1 MSTGGSLSH
10 HNDGNVK
17 NVVKNDDDEDS
28 TGGLGSDMKL
38 ISESQVGQ
46 YDIICGRSKMAFN
59 NIGNRRF
66 RITIFLSLPRFIQAL
81 GRNDKSVV
89 IQSVTDLILSSG
101 GRFLQ
106 QAKQSGR
113 SGVCYYQLSKK
124 ESRIKV
130 GHALRDMA
138 LHSSKSEVSTSRVS
152 PASITEAAEA
162 SMDTSGSIGESCKS
176 AKTVSSDMSDFE
188 PSRDI
193 NLGETE
199 ILAWFMDESNSD
211 SSSEFM
217 KDNSTS
223 CVKDSGLCGS
233 DAMIPWAITTTSLPM
248 ESILSIP
255 EGGDSLDANILS
267 WLVDESANLL
277 DL

>member
-1 MSTGGSLSH
+1 MSTGGSFSH
-10 HNDGNVK
+10 RNDGNVK
-17 NVVKNDDDEDS
+17 NDKNEEDEAS
-28 TGGLGSDMKL
+28 TGDPGSDRKL
-38 ISESQVGQ
+38 ISESQMGQ

-66 RITIFLSLPRFIQAL
+66 RITISLSLQRYIQAL

-113 SGVCYYQLSKK
+113 SDVCYYELSKK
-124 ESRIKV
+124 ESHIKV

-138 LHSSKSEVSTSRVS
+138 LHVSKSEVSASCSLSTSI
-152 PASITEAAEA
+152 PEAAEA
-162 SMDTSGSIGESCKS
+162 LTDTSGSIGESCKS
-176 AKTVSSDMSDFE
+176 AKTVPSDLSDFE
-188 PSRDI
+188 TSRDI
-193 NLGETE
+193 ILGETE

-217 KDNSTS
+217 KGNSTP
-223 CVKDSGLCGS
+223 CVKDSGLCES

-248 ESILSIP
+248 ACILSTT

-277 DL
+277 DF